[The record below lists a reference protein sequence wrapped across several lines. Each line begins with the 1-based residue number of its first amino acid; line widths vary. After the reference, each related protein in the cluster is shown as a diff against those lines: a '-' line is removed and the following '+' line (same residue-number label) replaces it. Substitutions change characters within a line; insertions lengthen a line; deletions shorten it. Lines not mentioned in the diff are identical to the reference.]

1 VPPPPRFREAEPK
14 SALPIAAGK
23 GFAAKFGSAEL
34 TALVEQA
41 LENNRDIAIAMARID
56 QADANARIA
65 SAALWPSI
73 SMNNLAQRTQVPGT
87 VTSPEP
93 NHNPAAEFFRAA
105 GRRDEAAAVS
115 RWADFSATRTNL
127 FTLGL
132 NASYEID
139 FWGKNEDASKAAR
152 ILANASRFDRDVVE
166 IATVAAVLNTYLQ
179 VLAAQDQLRITRE
192 NVRIAERVFGAVKMR
207 VEVGSATML
216 DYGQQASVLAGQR
229 AAIPPLEQTLRQT
242 KNLLVVLLGR
252 TPESFDVRGG
262 SLIQLSFPR
271 VKPGL
276 PSEVL
281 LRRPDVAESEAQLAS
296 QEFSVLQARAA
307 FLPSI
312 TLNGQYGV
320 QSIVLRNLARPEAI
334 AWQLAANL
342 AQPLFD
348 GYNLQGQY
356 QLAQGRYAE
365 LAAAYGKQI
374 FTALSDAE
382 NALIAVKETAASL
395 KRETEAVAAA
405 KIALDAAEARL
416 LEGTIDEV
424 TLATIQTTYF
434 QYELNQTIARLLY
447 YQSAVSLYQALGGGW
462 APTTREAEIAR
473 ANLVYESEKGL
484 HP

>member
-1 VPPPPRFREAEPK
+1 
-14 SALPIAAGK
+14 
-23 GFAAKFGSAEL
+23 
-34 TALVEQA
+34 
-41 LENNRDIAIAMARID
+41 M
-56 QADANARIA
+56 
-65 SAALWPSI
+65 
-73 SMNNLAQRTQVPGT
+73 
-87 VTSPEP
+87 
-93 NHNPAAEFFRAA
+93 
-105 GRRDEAAAVS
+105 
-115 RWADFSATRTNL
+115 
-127 FTLGL
+127 
-132 NASYEID
+132 
-139 FWGKNEDASKAAR
+139 
-152 ILANASRFDRDVVE
+152 
-166 IATVAAVLNTYLQ
+166 
-179 VLAAQDQLRITRE
+179 
-192 NVRIAERVFGAVKMR
+192 
-207 VEVGSATML
+207 
-216 DYGQQASVLAGQR
+216 
-229 AAIPPLEQTLRQT
+229 
-242 KNLLVVLLGR
+242 
-252 TPESFDVRGG
+252 
-262 SLIQLSFPR
+262 
-271 VKPGL
+271 
-276 PSEVL
+276 
-281 LRRPDVAESEAQLAS
+281 
-296 QEFSVLQARAA
+296 LQARAA